1 MAPAQRSAL
10 QTDLIKRLQNRE
22 ATVCVVGLGYV
33 GLPVAVAIGQAGH
46 QVIGVDMAETRVE
59 QINSGLSYIDDV
71 QTAAVG
77 QLVRSGHLTAS
88 VGFEA
93 ADVAVIAVPT
103 PLDAG
108 RTPDL
113 TFVRQAARGLAEVM
127 RAGSLVV
134 LESTTY
140 PGTTEEIVV
149 PEFTRKGFTPGQDL
163 FVAYSP
169 ERIDPGNKRWTLRN
183 TPKVIGGLN
192 SESLEAAVEFYG
204 GFVDTLVP
212 APDLKTAE
220 MTKLFENTFRLINI
234 GLVNEFTTICE
245 SFGVDIWTVIDACT
259 SKPFGFMPFYPGP
272 GAGGHCIP
280 IDPAYLAWKAREREV
295 STDFIDLASRINHN
309 MPGRV
314 LERVTHQ
321 LNETR
326 LALNS
331 ARVGVLG
338 VAYKKNSSDVRESPA
353 IRLLELLHDAGARVS
368 YHDPHVPALRLD
380 VHELRS
386 QPLTADYL
394 DGLDCVVVVADHDA
408 IDWSLVQHHAQ
419 AVVDTRGVFNVP
431 GRPGDSGLA
440 K

>member
-326 LALNS
+326 LSSQLCQGRCPRR
-331 ARVGVLG
+331 RVQEKLVRRSRVSSDPALG
-338 VAYKKNSSDVRESPA
+338 VAPRRRCQGQLPRSSCACAAPRRP
-353 IRLLELLHDAGARVS
+353 RTK
-368 YHDPHVPALRLD
+368 VP
-380 VHELRS
+380 
-386 QPLTADYL
+386 TADR
-394 DGLDCVVVVADHDA
+394 GLPGWAGLRRCGCGPRRYRLVAGPA
-408 IDWSLVQHHAQ
+408 PRSGGSRHAGRIQ
-419 AVVDTRGVFNVP
+419 RTRPSWRFRIG
-431 GRPGDSGLA
+431 
-440 K
+440 